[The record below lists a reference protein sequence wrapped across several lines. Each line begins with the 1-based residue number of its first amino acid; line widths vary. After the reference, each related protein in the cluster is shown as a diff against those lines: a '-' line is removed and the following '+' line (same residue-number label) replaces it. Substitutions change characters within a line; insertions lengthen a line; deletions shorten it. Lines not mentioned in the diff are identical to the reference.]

1 MAMIT
6 RVVALQVNGETVRLD
21 LDVRATLFDGSQ
33 IALKDARAEVARE
46 IDRREEEPRHAEA
59 GHKMRVYD
67 DRR

>member
-59 GHKMRVYD
+59 GQE
-67 DRR
+67 